1 MRLFASSKSDDAIAV
16 IQQENRPPIKSAKL
30 EKRPVDP
37 KRDDYMA
44 EYSELAT
51 AIGISTPDLRIEAFK
66 TFMFEHDLPIFSLA
80 EVIEYMDAKAAKESK
95 QKAGWEW
102 RPLREKDNRQMT
114 FGRACQRPDGNY
126 SPPRLGQPASDYYAG
141 PARATSSWYGQTT
154 RDGHEVLSR
163 EYDKKGEHQVYDR
176 TIPLHAVRRVA
187 LIEREHKSDVAFFV
201 SDYALLPEVLYPDP
215 FLMAV
220 IPNINVAKGTG
231 RFVIDFW
238 EEPGFGIDKMLK

>member
-1 MRLFASSKSDDAIAV
+1 MRLFASSKSDDAVATIQEYRPAV
-16 IQQENRPPIKSAKL
+16 KSFQL
-30 EKRPVDP
+30 ERKPVDP
-37 KRDDYMA
+37 KREDYMA

-51 AIGISTPDLRIEAFK
+51 ALGLAAPDLRIEAFK
-66 TFMFEHDLPIFSLA
+66 TFLFEHDLPIFSLS

-102 RPLREKDNRQMT
+102 RPLREKDNRQMR
-114 FGRACQRPDGNY
+114 FGRACERPDGHY

-141 PARATSSWYGQTT
+141 PSRATQSWYSQQLGNGT
-154 RDGHEVLSR
+154 HEVQSR

-187 LIEREHKSDVAFFV
+187 LIEREHKGDVAFFV

-220 IPNINVAKGTG
+220 IPNINVANGTG
-231 RFVIDFW
+231 RFIIDFW